1 MARDAII
8 WVERGQRN
16 AGERAES
23 ITADGATRGRVFARL
38 DAALVDWDDPTL
50 IVEID
55 VETSVN
61 FGPWQHS
68 AGGTFQGGSQ
78 GKDGKLPTI
87 ELRQTDQDTG
97 AIVPFGTG
105 VRVRFTYLL
114 NKRARVGL
122 VGEVE

>member
-16 AGERAES
+16 PGERAES
-23 ITADGATRGRVFARL
+23 ITVDGATRSRVFARI

-55 VETSVN
+55 IETSIN

-68 AGGTFQGGSQ
+68 GGGAFQGGSRTR
-78 GKDGKLPTI
+78 DGRLPTV
-87 ELRQTDQDTG
+87 ELSQRDQSTG
-97 AIVPFGTG
+97 ELVPLGAG